1 MSTKMNDFIV
11 YFNVFQNLPF
21 GLLALC
27 HTALKPENKTKN
39 RYADIIACKFNIL
52 VNFKSRSGFL
62 GFLLYLANC

>member
-52 VNFKSRSGFL
+52 VNFQE
-62 GFLLYLANC
+62 